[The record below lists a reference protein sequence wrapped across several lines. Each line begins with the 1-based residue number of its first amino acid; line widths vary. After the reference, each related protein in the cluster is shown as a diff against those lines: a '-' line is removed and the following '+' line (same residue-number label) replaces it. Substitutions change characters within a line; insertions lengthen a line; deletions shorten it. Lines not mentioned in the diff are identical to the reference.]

1 MLGQYIIEN
10 LNMFLGSLLSG
21 ASVYFFERYRRR
33 AELKSLQAD
42 NAQKIVDLYQE
53 AMDDLKI
60 RYDEKFTNARD
71 DYNEKTTNLIKN
83 FEDRHQQLEK
93 KFEHLQREHD
103 NWKKKYTALKKE
115 FEEYRERHKV
125 S

>member
-1 MLGQYIIEN
+1 MLYNYLIEN

-21 ASVYFFERYRRR
+21 TSVYFFERYRRR

-60 RYDEKFTNARD
+60 RYDEKFTAARE
-71 DYNEKTTNLIKN
+71 DYDQRTANLIKS
-83 FEDRHQQLEK
+83 FEERHQQLEV

-103 NWKKKYTALKKE
+103 KWMKKYTCLKKE
-115 FEEYRERHKV
+115 FENYKKGV
-125 S
+125 KLN